1 MGFSIKYV
9 REILEEGANMQSNPA
24 LEYDYSI
31 AKLFLF
37 ATIAFGIVGLLLGVV
52 IACQM
57 AFPDLNYL
65 AGEFGT
71 FGRLRPLHTNGII
84 YGFTLSGIWTAWYYL
99 GQRVLKISYNEHPFL
114 KVVGHLHFW
123 VYIVLMALAVVSLF
137 AGMSQS
143 KEYSELVW
151 PLDLLVVVVW
161 VLWGVSLFGS
171 MGVRREQTIYITLWY
186 FIATFVAIS
195 ALYIFNNLSI
205 PTYLVAEVG
214 SVWHSISLYAGTND
228 AMVQWWFGHNAV
240 AFVFTSGIIGVIY
253 YFLPKES
260 GQPIFSYKL
269 TLFSFWGL
277 MFVYIWAG
285 SHHLIYSTVPD
296 WMQTMGSIFSV
307 VLILPSWG
315 TAVNMLL
322 TMKGQ
327 WHQLKE
333 SPLIKFL
340 LLAST
345 WYMLT
350 TLEGPIQSIKSVN
363 ALAHFTDWIIGHVHD
378 AALGWVSFTII
389 AACYHMTPRLFK
401 REIYSKKLMDIQF
414 WVQTVAIILYFS
426 SMWIAGIT
434 QGMMW
439 RATDEFGSLA
449 YSFIDTVTVLMPY
462 YTIRAIGGVLYFLG
476 FIIFV
481 YNIIMTIVAS
491 RELESEPKY
500 ATPMAA

>member
-1 MGFSIKYV
+1 
-9 REILEEGANMQSNPA
+9 MQSNSA

-31 AKLFLF
+31 AKLFVYS
-37 ATIAFGIVGLLLGVV
+37 TIAFGIVGLLLGVV
-52 IACQM
+52 IAFQM
-57 AFPDLNYL
+57 AFPELNYL
-65 AGEFGT
+65 AGEYGT

-84 YGFTLSGIWTAWYYL
+84 YGFTLSGIWAGWYYL
-99 GQRVLKISYNEHPFL
+99 GQRVLKITYHEHLFL
-114 KVVGHLHFW
+114 KIVGLLHFW
-123 VYIVLMALAVVSLF
+123 AYILLMALAVVSLF
-137 AGMSQS
+137 AGLTQS
-143 KEYSELVW
+143 KEYSELIW

-161 VLWGVSLFGS
+161 VLWGISLFGS
-171 MGVRREQTIYITLWY
+171 MGVRREQTIYISLWY
-186 FIATFVAIS
+186 FIATFVAIA

-205 PTYLVAEVG
+205 PTYLVSGYG
-214 SVWHSISLYAGTND
+214 SVLHSISLYSGTND

-240 AFVFTSGIIGVIY
+240 AFVFTSGIIGLIY

-285 SHHLIYSTVPD
+285 SHHLLYSTVPD

-333 SPLIKFL
+333 SPMVKFL
-340 LLAST
+340 ILAST
-345 WYMLT
+345 FYMLT

-378 AALGWVSFTII
+378 AVLGWVGFTIM
-389 AACYHMTPRLFK
+389 AATYHMLPRIFK
-401 REIYSKKLMDIQF
+401 REVYSKQLMDAQF
-414 WVQTVAIILYFS
+414 WIQTTAIILYFS

-439 RATDEFGSLA
+439 RATDEFGNLA
-449 YSFIDTVTVLMPY
+449 YSFIDTVTVLIPY
-462 YTIRAIGGVLYFLG
+462 YVIRAIGGFLYLLG
-476 FIIFV
+476 FFMFT
-481 YNIIMTIVAS
+481 YNVIMTIVAA
-491 RELESEPKY
+491 RELEKEPTY
-500 ATPMAA
+500 ATPMAG

>member
-1 MGFSIKYV
+1 
-9 REILEEGANMQSNPA
+9 MQSNPA

-37 ATIAFGIVGLLLGVV
+37 ATIVFGIVGLLLGVI
-52 IACQM
+52 IAFQM
-57 AFPDLNYL
+57 AFPNLNYL

-84 YGFTLSGIWTAWYYL
+84 YGFTLSGIWAAWYYL

-114 KVVGHLHFW
+114 KFIGYLHF
-123 VYIVLMALAVVSLF
+123 VLYIVLMALAVVSLF
-137 AGMSQS
+137 AGLTQS

-171 MGVRREQTIYITLWY
+171 MGVRREQTIYISLWY
-186 FIATFVAIS
+186 FIATFVAMS
-195 ALYIFNNLSI
+195 ALLIFNNLSI
-205 PTYLVAEVG
+205 PTYLVSGVG
-214 SVWHSISLYAGTND
+214 SVWNSISLYAGTND

-340 LLAST
+340 ILAST
-345 WYMLT
+345 FYMLS

-363 ALAHFTDWIIGHVHD
+363 ALAHFTDWIVGHVHD
-378 AALGWVSFTII
+378 GVLGWVGFTII

-414 WVQTVAIILYFS
+414 WIQTIAIILYFS

-449 YSFIDTVTVLMPY
+449 YSFIDTVTVLFPY
-462 YTIRAIGGVLYFLG
+462 YTIRAIGGTMYLIG
-476 FIIFV
+476 FIIFT

-491 RELESEPKY
+491 RELEKEPNY

>member
-1 MGFSIKYV
+1 
-9 REILEEGANMQSNPA
+9 MQSNSA

-31 AKLFLF
+31 AKLFVYS
-37 ATIAFGIVGLLLGVV
+37 TIAFGIVGLLLGVV
-52 IACQM
+52 IAFQM
-57 AFPDLNYL
+57 AFPELNYL
-65 AGEFGT
+65 AGEYGT

-84 YGFTLSGIWTAWYYL
+84 YGFTLSGIWAGWYYL
-99 GQRVLKISYNEHPFL
+99 GQRVLKITYHEHLFL
-114 KVVGHLHFW
+114 KVVGLLHFW
-123 VYIVLMALAVVSLF
+123 AYILLMALAVVSLF
-137 AGMSQS
+137 AGLTQS
-143 KEYSELVW
+143 KEYSELIW

-161 VLWGVSLFGS
+161 VLWGISLFGS
-171 MGVRREQTIYITLWY
+171 MGVRREQTIYISLWY
-186 FIATFVAIS
+186 FIATFVAIA

-205 PTYLVAEVG
+205 PTYLVSGYG
-214 SVWHSISLYAGTND
+214 SVLHSISLYSGTND

-240 AFVFTSGIIGVIY
+240 AFVFTSGIIGLIY

-285 SHHLIYSTVPD
+285 SHHLLYSTVPD

-333 SPLIKFL
+333 SPMVKFL
-340 LLAST
+340 ILAST
-345 WYMLT
+345 FYMLT

-378 AALGWVSFTII
+378 AVLGWVGFTIM
-389 AACYHMTPRLFK
+389 AATYHMLPRIFK
-401 REIYSKKLMDIQF
+401 REVYSKQLMDAQF
-414 WVQTVAIILYFS
+414 WIQTTAIILYFS

-439 RATDEFGSLA
+439 RATDEFGNLA
-449 YSFIDTVTVLMPY
+449 YSFIDTVTVLIPY
-462 YTIRAIGGVLYFLG
+462 YVIRAIGGFLYLLG
-476 FIIFV
+476 FFMFT
-481 YNIIMTIVAS
+481 YNVIMTIVAA
-491 RELESEPKY
+491 RELEKEPTY
-500 ATPMAA
+500 ATPMAG

>member
-1 MGFSIKYV
+1 
-9 REILEEGANMQSNPA
+9 MQSNSA

-31 AKLFLF
+31 SKLFVY

-52 IACQM
+52 IAFQM
-57 AFPDLNYL
+57 AFPELNYL
-65 AGEFGT
+65 AGEYGT
-71 FGRLRPLHTNGII
+71 FSRLRPLHTNGII
-84 YGFTLSGIWTAWYYL
+84 YGFTLSGVWAGWYYL
-99 GQRVLKISYNEHPFL
+99 GQRVLKITYNEHPFL
-114 KVVGHLHFW
+114 KVIGHVHFW
-123 VYIVLMALAVVSLF
+123 AYIVLMALAVVSLF
-137 AGMSQS
+137 AGLTQS

-161 VLWGVSLFGS
+161 VLWGISLFGS
-171 MGVRREQTIYITLWY
+171 MGVRREQTIYISLWY

-195 ALYIFNNLSI
+195 ALYIFNNLAV
-205 PTYLVAEVG
+205 PTYLVSGYG
-214 SVWHSISLYAGTND
+214 SFFNSVSLYSGTND

-240 AFVFTSGIIGVIY
+240 AFVFTSAIIGLIY

-285 SHHLIYSTVPD
+285 SHHLLYSTVPD
-296 WMQTMGSIFSV
+296 WMQSLGSIFSV
-307 VLILPSWG
+307 ILILPSWG

-333 SPLIKFL
+333 SPMVKFL
-340 LLAST
+340 VLAST
-345 WYMLT
+345 FYMLS

-363 ALAHFTDWIIGHVHD
+363 ALAHFTDWIVGHVHD
-378 AALGWVSFTII
+378 GTLGWVGFTII
-389 AACYHMTPRLFK
+389 AAVYHMVPRMFK
-401 REIYSKKLMDIQF
+401 REIYSKQLMDAQF
-414 WVQTVAIILYFS
+414 WIQTTAIILYFS

-439 RATDEFGSLA
+439 RATDEFGNLA

-462 YTIRAIGGVLYFLG
+462 YTIRAIGGLLYLVG
-476 FIIFV
+476 FFMFT
-481 YNIIMTIVAS
+481 YNIIMTMVAAK
-491 RELESEPKY
+491 ELEKEPTY

>member
-1 MGFSIKYV
+1 
-9 REILEEGANMQSNPA
+9 MQSNSA

-37 ATIAFGIVGLLLGVV
+37 ATIVFGIVGLLLGVIV
-52 IACQM
+52 AFQM
-57 AFPDLNYL
+57 AFPNLNYL

-84 YGFTLSGIWTAWYYL
+84 YGFTLSGIWAAWYYL

-114 KVVGHLHFW
+114 KFIGHLHFW
-123 VYIVLMALAVVSLF
+123 LYILLMVLAVVSLF
-137 AGMSQS
+137 AGLTQS
-143 KEYSELVW
+143 KEYAELVW

-171 MGVRREQTIYITLWY
+171 MGVRREQTIYISLWY

-195 ALYIFNNLSI
+195 ALYIFNNLSV
-205 PTYLVAEVG
+205 PTYLISGVG
-214 SVWHSISLYAGTND
+214 SFWNSISLYAGTND

-296 WMQTMGSIFSV
+296 WMQTMGSIFSI

-340 LLAST
+340 ILAST
-345 WYMLT
+345 FYMLS

-378 AALGWVSFTII
+378 GVLGWVGFTLI

-414 WVQTVAIILYFS
+414 WIQTIAIILYFS

-439 RATDEFGSLA
+439 RATDEFGNLA
-449 YSFIDTVTVLMPY
+449 YSFIDTVTVLFPY
-462 YTIRAIGGVLYFLG
+462 YTIRAIGGAMYLIG
-476 FIIFV
+476 FIIFA

-491 RELESEPKY
+491 KELEKEPNY